1 MSIKETRWLAIPS
14 PCSMLNSEAEGEA
27 AAAASAQNP
36 VHDARDGKVVRRN
49 TLKVAHFLSDF
60 RINGKGGLSCARG
73 QNGSQDTTQA
83 PPFGP
88 ASHPS
93 THPTINRQGAST
105 PTAQSCGTYVMASH
119 YLMQVDGKGTLNRG
133 LPDIPAQVGGKSR

>member
-60 RINGKGGLSCARG
+60 RMQRQGRAVVRSGS
-73 QNGSQDTTQA
+73 QNGSQDPSAAFRTSQ
-83 PPFGP
+83 PSIHSSYDKSPRCLNSHCPVVWYVCNGEP
-88 ASHPS
+88 LSHASRRERHLE
-93 THPTINRQGAST
+93 QGA
-105 PTAQSCGTYVMASH
+105 P
-119 YLMQVDGKGTLNRG
+119 
-133 LPDIPAQVGGKSR
+133 